1 MCLSLLLFRRQRT
14 EGSLR
19 FGNFSPD
26 SYVST
31 ISVTNEDYNV
41 PSLSLSVPVSGVSVP
56 VENISVPEE
65 TASVPPQDFSVPE
78 GDSNPNLPKDVDRLI
93 LSIGR
98 RSNDAQKVDSVILV
112 LCSFRPLSVNELSKL
127 LHRTENYLK
136 SKFIKRLLAE
146 QKLYYTIP
154 EMKNHPNQKYTT
166 KPDGM

>member
-1 MCLSLLLFRRQRT
+1 MRRDAGGHFAA
-14 EGSLR
+14 E
-19 FGNFSPD
+19 FPI
-26 SYVST
+26 ST

-56 VENISVPEE
+56 VESISVPEE

-93 LSIGR
+93 LSFGR